1 MAIGGKGPWA
11 IAVMWSLT
19 AVTLIFVVLRIY
31 TRVFIVR
38 SYGIDDHVYVLAFAF
53 LVFYSLFTTI
63 SALYGFG
70 QSMADIAN
78 PDDAVR
84 AVLFEAIGQTF
95 AVVGMAVA
103 KWSLGLFLLRL
114 VNTRWHKIAIW
125 VSMACLMGASIST
138 CFVFWLQCTPPR
150 YLWDRRVPGGFC
162 SIDST
167 PVSMLLCI
175 LCVLVDFFYAVFP
188 WFFIW
193 GLQMKKREK
202 IVILT
207 SLSLGVFAGACGI
220 KRTIEVPQL
229 SSSDY
234 LKDTVGLIVWSAA
247 EIAVTMV
254 CIGIPIARP
263 LYKRYLDKLTSRD
276 TSKYRHQSEGASYG
290 LRTFGGSTMHPGPGK
305 DGGETSDGGGD
316 PVSKKLGL
324 GGSFTKS
331 YAVGGKP
338 HIRGDDESDESIL
351 GPDFRRSQRAMEAP
365 ESGITVTYEVHTSRG
380 V

>member
-1 MAIGGKGPWA
+1 
-11 IAVMWSLT
+11 MWSLT
-19 AVTLIFVVLRIY
+19 AATLVFVVLRID

-38 SYGIDDHVYVLAFAF
+38 SDGIDDHVYVLAFAF

-70 QSMADIAN
+70 QSMADIPN

-114 VNTRWHKIAIW
+114 VNTRWH
-125 VSMACLMGASIST
+125 
-138 CFVFWLQCTPPR
+138 
-150 YLWDRRVPGGFC
+150 
-162 SIDST
+162 
-167 PVSMLLCI
+167 
-175 LCVLVDFFYAVFP
+175 
-188 WFFIW
+188 
-193 GLQMKKREK
+193 
-202 IVILT
+202 
-207 SLSLGVFAGACGI
+207 
-220 KRTIEVPQL
+220 
-229 SSSDY
+229 
-234 LKDTVGLIVWSAA
+234 

-276 TSKYRHQSEGASYG
+276 TSKYRHQSEAASYG
-290 LRTFGGSTMHPGPGK
+290 LRTFGGSTMHPGKGK
-305 DGGETSDGGGD
+305 DGGETSDSGSD
-316 PVSKKLGL
+316 PVPKKLGL
-324 GGSFTKS
+324 GGSFTKA

-338 HIRGDDESDESIL
+338 HVRGDDESEDSIL
-351 GPDFRRSQRAMEAP
+351 SPDFRRSQRAMEAP
-365 ESGITVTYEVHTSRG
+365 GSGITVTYEVHTSRG